1 MIAGLSNSFA
11 RFYTLYI
18 INDFGDSCQACLF
31 PDPAWFGKLV
41 GRAWLLPRKLYSSK
55 RQGWQ
60 SLLDKGGSCP
70 GSFIPLSGRGGRA
83 CRPGMAPASEAL
95 FLKAAGVAELAGQG
109 RLLPSMPFSRSGM
122 VRKAKNPLMIPQV
135 LWLSR
140 ICRKFGT
147 RKRQVPAAPGTCL
160 SYLRFIR
167 TYLHCRHDL
176 VISPA
181 RHSQ

>member
-1 MIAGLSNSFA
+1 MIAGLSKSFA

-31 PDPAWFGKLV
+31 PDPAGFGKLV

-70 GSFIPLSGRGGRA
+70 GSFIP
-83 CRPGMAPASEAL
+83 
-95 FLKAAGVAELAGQG
+95 KAAGVVELAGEG

>member
-1 MIAGLSNSFA
+1 MIAGLSKSFA

-31 PDPAWFGKLV
+31 PDPAGFGKLV

-83 CRPGMAPASEAL
+83 CRRREAPAKHAFFPIRHGSESEKPADDPTSFVVEPDLSEIWHTQTAGARCSGHLPLLFAIHSHISAL
-95 FLKAAGVAELAGQG
+95 Q
-109 RLLPSMPFSRSGM
+109 
-122 VRKAKNPLMIPQV
+122 
-135 LWLSR
+135 
-140 ICRKFGT
+140 T
-147 RKRQVPAAPGTCL
+147 RL
-160 SYLRFIR
+160 SYLSSASF
-167 TYLHCRHDL
+167 TM
-176 VISPA
+176 ISQ
-181 RHSQ
+181 RSS

>member
-1 MIAGLSNSFA
+1 MPFS
-11 RFYTLYI
+11 R
-18 INDFGDSCQACLF
+18 
-31 PDPAWFGKLV
+31 
-41 GRAWLLPRKLYSSK
+41 
-55 RQGWQ
+55 
-60 SLLDKGGSCP
+60 
-70 GSFIPLSGRGGRA
+70 SGRVRKA

-95 FLKAAGVAELAGQG
+95 FLKAAGVAELVRQGRLLPRKLYSQSGRGGRACRPREAPASEALFPKAAGAVELVSQG
-109 RLLPSMPFSRSGM
+109 RLLPSMPFSRSGR